1 MSTAITPDLLRTMPL
16 PAPGED
22 KDQRGRVLIAGGNRA
37 VPGAALLSAEA
48 ALRAGAGKLQ
58 VATGRS
64 VALGLALLLP
74 EALVM
79 GLPETEDGDLG
90 PDAAAA
96 LAKAAGRTN
105 ALLLGPGMMDRAAAM
120 ALVEAVLGQLDPGS
134 TPALVLDAGALCG
147 HAALR
152 DALRPHAGRAV
163 LTPHAGE
170 MATILDVGRAEVEAD
185 PLAAGRRAAALLQQV
200 VVMKGARTSVIS
212 PEGEA
217 WEYAGGGVG
226 LATSGSGDVLAG
238 ILAGLL
244 ARGASPMQAAC
255 WAVWLHGEAG
265 LSLARRIGPIGFL
278 ARELAAEVPR
288 AMAEALER
296 DLNGR

>member
-1 MSTAITPDLLRTMPL
+1 MTAAITPDFLRTIPL
-16 PAPGED
+16 PPPGED

-58 VATGRS
+58 VATGCS
-64 VALGLALLLP
+64 AAPGMALLLP

-90 PDAAAA
+90 PDAAEA
-96 LAKAAGRTN
+96 LAKAAQQTD
-105 ALLLGPGMMDRAAAM
+105 ALLLGPGMMDRDAAM
-120 ALVEAVLGQLDPGS
+120 ALVEAVLGRLDTADG
-134 TPALVLDAGALCG
+134 PALVLDAGALCG

-152 DALRPHAGRAV
+152 EMLRPHAGRAV

-170 MATILDVGRAEVEAD
+170 MATILEIGRAEVEAD
-185 PLAAGRRAAALLQQV
+185 PPAAGRRAAAALQQV
-200 VVMKGARTSVIS
+200 VIMKGARTQVIS

-217 WEYAGGGVG
+217 WQYAGGGPG
-226 LATSGSGDVLAG
+226 LGTSGSGDVLAG
-238 ILAGLL
+238 ILTGLL
-244 ARGASPMQAAC
+244 ARGAPPVQAAC

-265 LSLARRIGPIGFL
+265 TRLAQRIGPIGFL

-288 AMAEALER
+288 LMAGV
-296 DLNGR
+296 NS

>member
-1 MSTAITPDLLRTMPL
+1 MSAAITPDLLRAMPL

-22 KDQRGRVLIAGGNRA
+22 KDRRGRVLIAGGNRA

-64 VALGLALLLP
+64 AALGLALLLP

-79 GLPETEDGDLG
+79 GLAETEDGDLG
-90 PDAAAA
+90 PDAAEA
-96 LAKAAGRTN
+96 LAKAGQRAD

-120 ALVEAVLGQLDPGS
+120 ALVEAVLGRLDPANG
-134 TPALVLDAGALCG
+134 PVLVLDAGALCG

-152 DALRPHAGRAV
+152 EALRPHAGRAV

-170 MATILDVGRAEVEAD
+170 MATILGIERAEVEAD
-185 PLAAGRRAAALLQQV
+185 PPAAGRRAAAALQQV
-200 VVMKGARTSVIS
+200 VIMKGARTQVVS
-212 PEGEA
+212 PEGRV
-217 WEYAGGGVG
+217 WDYAGGGVG

-238 ILAGLL
+238 ILTGLL
-244 ARGASPMQAAC
+244 ARGAPPIQAAC

-265 LSLARRIGPIGFL
+265 AQLARRIGPIGFL
-278 ARELAAEVPR
+278 ARELAAEVPGL
-288 AMAEALER
+288 MA
-296 DLNGR
+296 GC

>member
-1 MSTAITPDLLRTMPL
+1 MTAAITPDLLRTMPL

-22 KDQRGRVLIAGGNRA
+22 KDQRGRVLVAGGNRA

-64 VALGLALLLP
+64 AALGMALLLP

-79 GLPETEDGDLG
+79 GLPETDDGDLG
-90 PDAAAA
+90 PDAAEA
-96 LAKAAGRTN
+96 LARAGQRAD

-120 ALVEAVLGQLDPGS
+120 ALVEAVLGRLDSADG
-134 TPALVLDAGALCG
+134 PALVLDAGALCG

-152 DALRPHAGRAV
+152 EALRPHAGRAV

-170 MATILDVGRAEVEAD
+170 MATILGVGRAEVEAD
-185 PLAAGRRAAALLQQV
+185 PLAAGRRAAAALQQV
-200 VVMKGARTSVIS
+200 VIMKGARSHVIS

-217 WEYAGGGVG
+217 WDYAGGGAG

-238 ILAGLL
+238 ILTGLL
-244 ARGASPMQAAC
+244 ARGLPPTQAAC

-265 LSLARRIGPIGFL
+265 VRLAQRIGPVGFL
-278 ARELAAEVPR
+278 ARELAAEVPGL
-288 AMAEALER
+288 MADA
-296 DLNGR
+296 NS

>member
-1 MSTAITPDLLRTMPL
+1 MTTAITPDLLRAMPL

-64 VALGLALLLP
+64 AALGMAMLLP

-79 GLPETEDGDLG
+79 GLSETEDGDLG
-90 PDAAAA
+90 PDAAEA
-96 LAKAAGRTN
+96 LAKAAGRTD
-105 ALLLGPGMMDRAAAM
+105 ALLLGPGMMDRASAM
-120 ALVEAVLGQLDPGS
+120 ALVEAVLGRLDPGS
-134 TPALVLDAGALCG
+134 APAPALVLDAGALCG

-170 MATILDVGRAEVEAD
+170 MATILDIGRAEVEAD
-185 PLAAGRRAAALLQQV
+185 PPGAGRRAAALLQQV
-200 VVMKGARTSVIS
+200 VIMKGARTTVVS
-212 PEGEA
+212 PGGEA
-217 WEYAGGGVG
+217 WTYAGGGVG

-244 ARGASPMQAAC
+244 ARGAAPAQAAC

-265 LSLARRIGPIGFL
+265 LRLARRIGPIGFL
-278 ARELAAEVPR
+278 ARELAAEVPGL
-288 AMAEALER
+288 MA
-296 DLNGR
+296 GRGDS

>member
-1 MSTAITPDLLRTMPL
+1 MDAITPDLLRAMPL

-22 KDQRGRVLIAGGNRA
+22 KDQRGRVLVAGGNRA

-64 VALGLALLLP
+64 AAPGLALLLP

-79 GLPETEDGDLG
+79 GLPETDDGDLG

-96 LAKAAGRTN
+96 LAKAGCRTD
-105 ALLLGPGMMDRAAAM
+105 ALLLGPGMMDRAAAI
-120 ALVEAVLGQLDPGS
+120 ALVESVLGQLDPADG
-134 TPALVLDAGALCG
+134 PALVLDAGALCG

-170 MATILDVGRAEVEAD
+170 MATILGVERAEVEAD
-185 PLAAGRRAAALLQQV
+185 PLAAGRRAAAALQQV
-200 VVMKGARTSVIS
+200 VIAKGTRSQVIS

-217 WEYAGGGVG
+217 WEYAGGGAG

-238 ILAGLL
+238 ILVGLL
-244 ARGASPMQAAC
+244 ARGATPVQAAC

-265 LSLARRIGPIGFL
+265 RRLAERIGPIGFL
-278 ARELAAEVPR
+278 ARELAAEVPGL
-288 AMAEALER
+288 MA
-296 DLNGR
+296 GR

>member
-1 MSTAITPDLLRTMPL
+1 MTIVKRITPDLLRTMPL
-16 PAPGED
+16 PKHGNDAD
-22 KDQRGRVLIAGGNRA
+22 KDSRGRVLVVAGSRD
-37 VPGAALLSAEA
+37 VPGAALLSAVG

-64 VALGLALLLP
+64 AALGMAMLLP

-96 LAKAAGRTN
+96 LAKAAARTD
-105 ALLLGPGMMDRAAAM
+105 ALLLGPGMMDRASAM
-120 ALVEAVLGQLDPGS
+120 ALVEAVLGQLEPGGA
-134 TPALVLDAGALCG
+134 PALVLDAGALCG

-170 MATILDVGRAEVEAD
+170 MATILDIERAEVEAD
-185 PLAAGRRAAALLQQV
+185 PPGAGRRAAAALQQV
-200 VVMKGARTSVIS
+200 VIMKGARTTVVS
-212 PEGEA
+212 PGGEA
-217 WEYAGGGVG
+217 WTYAGGGVG

-244 ARGASPMQAAC
+244 ARGASPTEAAC

-265 LSLARRIGPIGFL
+265 LRLAQRIGPIGFL

-288 AMAEALER
+288 VMAEGNSR
-296 DLNGR
+296 

>member
-1 MSTAITPDLLRTMPL
+1 MTAAITAEFLRTMPL
-16 PAPGED
+16 PAPGQD

-37 VPGAALLSAEA
+37 VPGAALLAAEA

-64 VALGLALLLP
+64 AALGLALLLP

-79 GLPETEDGDLG
+79 GLEETGDGDLG

-96 LAKAAGRTN
+96 LVKAGQRAD

-120 ALVEAVLGQLDPGS
+120 ALVEAVLGRLDPADG
-134 TPALVLDAGALCG
+134 PALVLDAGALCG
-147 HAALR
+147 HAELKKALH
-152 DALRPHAGRAV
+152 PHAGRAV

-170 MATILDVGRAEVEAD
+170 MATILDIERAEVEAD
-185 PLAAGRRAAALLQQV
+185 PPAAGRRAAAALQQV
-200 VVMKGARTSVIS
+200 VIMKGARTQVIS

-217 WEYAGGGVG
+217 WDYAGGGVG

-238 ILAGLL
+238 ILTGLL
-244 ARGASPMQAAC
+244 ARGAPPVQAAC

-265 LSLARRIGPIGFL
+265 ARLARRIGPIGFL
-278 ARELAAEVPR
+278 ARELAAEVPGLL
-288 AMAEALER
+288 AEGGAS
-296 DLNGR
+296 

>member
-1 MSTAITPDLLRTMPL
+1 MSNAITPDLLRAMPL

-22 KDQRGRVLIAGGNRA
+22 KDQRGRVLVAGGNRA

-64 VALGLALLLP
+64 AALGLALLLP

-90 PDAAAA
+90 PDAAEA
-96 LAKAAGRTN
+96 LAKAAGRTD
-105 ALLLGPGMMDRAAAM
+105 ALLLGPGMMDRASAM
-120 ALVEAVLGQLDPGS
+120 ALVEAVLGRLDPGS

-170 MATILDVGRAEVEAD
+170 MATILGVERAEVEAD
-185 PLAAGRRAAALLQQV
+185 PPGAGRRAAAALQQV
-200 VVMKGARTSVIS
+200 VIMKGARTTVIS
-212 PEGEA
+212 PEGRA

-244 ARGASPMQAAC
+244 ARGASPTQAAC

-265 LSLARRIGPIGFL
+265 RRLAQRIGPIGFL
-278 ARELAAEVPR
+278 AREVAAEVPGL
-288 AMAEALER
+288 MAGLPA
-296 DLNGR
+296 